1 MLRKK
6 CPRCGKK
13 ISRDFIFCPYCGTD
27 IEKEKEKKN
36 FGFLGRND
44 EFVSGLNLDMPFGF
58 GKIFNSLLK
67 QIEEQFRELDKEM
80 EKKPDTKFKSGGISI
95 SISTDSGE
103 PKIKI
108 NQFSPKK
115 KPNEKTERKRLR
127 KEMSKLNAK
136 KLEKLPKKEPETSV
150 RRLSDKIIYEISLPG
165 VKSLKDI
172 TINELE
178 NSIEIK
184 AVAKDKVY
192 FKLLPVSL
200 PIRNYRLRSNK
211 LILELDAKI

>member
-1 MLRKK
+1 M
-6 CPRCGKK
+6 
-13 ISRDFIFCPYCGTD
+13 FCPYCGID

-44 EFVSGLNLDMPFGF
+44 EFVSGFNLDMPFGF